1 MVGHESMSFEMGGY
15 HNRYF
20 VLPHQS
26 GGVSMCATL
35 RFRSFPLQAPLL
47 GEQAPQPAV
56 PTCASCQ
63 RSSAPPHHTPP
74 RHRRLPGAPSSSDAA
89 PTRGV
94 CKEAPATP
102 ATPRGSWRPVWCVVG
117 SGGSAR
123 VVVFCVA
130 VWGAG
135 GGRGPA
141 GAGGNVRGWT
151 SGADGVG
158 LAAATT
164 RTARPR
170 RRRRQGAHVRPP
182 PPPRRRRHPHRR
194 RRRRRV
200 HHRPH
205 LRRPKQLPRR
215 RRLPRCRLRRWRRPP
230 GGRRATTR
238 RRPLTVL
245 PLRPLPPPPLLLD
258 RPGRHPAAPGGAPSG
273 RPLRL
278 RQLHLAAAAVAVAV
292 AVVVPT

>member
-1 MVGHESMSFEMGGY
+1 MCYFEIPLFPTPSTTFRRAGPTTS
-15 HNRYF
+15 N
-20 VLPHQS
+20 PHMR
-26 GGVSMCATL
+26 VVPAK
-35 RFRSFPLQAPLL
+35 L
-47 GEQAPQPAV
+47 GPTPSHPPA
-56 PTCASCQ
+56 AQ
-63 RSSAPPHHTPP
+63 
-74 RHRRLPGAPSSSDAA
+74 AA
-89 PTRGV
+89 PGCALLLRRRPHSGRV
-94 CKEAPATP
+94 QGKAPATP

-164 RTARPR
+164 RNARPR

-245 PLRPLPPPPLLLD
+245 PLRPLSPPPLLLD